1 MKIEDII
8 SFFLPDEVRHNK
20 VHPRYYELYTVVGCI
35 LMGAG
40 ALCLFPIFLAW
51 LGTGEHLWLYYLN
64 VGCHVITL
72 TLIRFTGH
80 YRLSNIFAA
89 MIAYVIVYQWLKDS
103 GLIYSLNIC
112 IVHMFLLAGILADR
126 KWGWT
131 TIVTNILFLI
141 FIYYKTVS
149 THSVEI
155 LSGILGNPV
164 HALLL
169 HTLITAFLGSFLA
182 YTLNNNEISRK
193 KIIALQDNKITFL
206 DEAVRQRTEQLNSI
220 RQTIAADF
228 HDQTGNM
235 LAAINRQAGLLKLR
249 LKEDTSALPLV
260 ESIIVNSNGLYASSK
275 DFLWNLNN
283 DSDDPLTLFQYLNAY
298 GQNFYNQFD
307 ISFSAEVIGTEQ
319 KLQQLNSFA
328 ALNLIYIFKEAM
340 SNIIKHSGANEV
352 LLQMVF
358 TSDYI
363 QFSIADNGKWKDAD
377 PTVAHYGLKN
387 IERRTAK
394 SGFAYQLSSDENGTA
409 VRVAI
414 PLHTVGPE
422 KIIT

>member
-1 MKIEDII
+1 M
-8 SFFLPDEVRHNK
+8 
-20 VHPRYYELYTVVGCI
+20 HPRYYELYTVVACI

-40 ALCLFPIFLAW
+40 ALSLFPILLAW
-51 LGTGEHLWLYYLN
+51 FDAGQHLWLYYLN
-64 VGCHVITL
+64 VSCHVITL
-72 TLIRFTGH
+72 CLIRFTGH
-80 YRLSNIFAA
+80 YRLSNMFAA
-89 MIAYVIVYQWLKDS
+89 AIAYAIIYVWLKDS

-126 KWGWT
+126 KWGWI

-141 FIYYKTVS
+141 FIYYKTIATDS
-149 THSVEI
+149 NGT
-155 LSGILGNPV
+155 LSDILGSPFQ
-164 HALLL
+164 ALLL
-169 HTLITAFLGSFLA
+169 HCLITAFLGSFLA

-193 KIIALQDNKITFL
+193 KIIALQDYKINML
-206 DEAVRQRTEQLNSI
+206 DEAVKQRTEQLNSI

-249 LKEDTSALPLV
+249 LKDNASALPLV

-307 ISFSAEVIGTEQ
+307 ISFSAEVNGSEQ

-340 SNIIKHSGANEV
+340 SNIVKHSGADEV
-352 LLQMVF
+352 NMRMIYTNDF
-358 TSDYI
+358 I
-363 QFSIADNGKWKDAD
+363 QFSLSDNGIWKQAD
-377 PTVAHYGLKN
+377 PAVAHYGLKN
-387 IERRTAK
+387 IERRAEK
-394 SGFAYQLSSDENGTA
+394 SGFAYHLSYDENGTK
-409 VRVAI
+409 VKVNL
-414 PLHTVGPE
+414 PLRALTIE
-422 KIIT
+422 KSKL